1 MRRTLI
7 ALAIAIAILSP
18 STTALLESQASK
30 YSWLLQ
36 NVGTVTDADLTQHL
50 ITLSE
55 QGVLASL
62 GPVDGKLV
70 WRKILSP
77 GARLVSG
84 PGVAVA
90 IETARVRAFSATT
103 GALLWEHPAVEAD
116 VAFAANGRLVL
127 TAQDAVH
134 VRCASRRCCPAGYGP
149 RYIGVPAPSTPG
161 RHPL

>member
-1 MRRTLI
+1 MRRALI
-7 ALAIAIAILSP
+7 ALAITLTLLNP
-18 STTALLESQASK
+18 SAHALLESQASK

-36 NVGTVTDADLTQHL
+36 NVGTVTDADLGQHL

-62 GPVDGKLV
+62 SPGDGRLL
-70 WRKILSP
+70 WRKVLSP

-90 IETARVRAFSATT
+90 IEPARVLAFAATN
-103 GALLWEHPAVEAD
+103 GALLWERPAVEAD
-116 VAFAANGRLVL
+116 VAFTANGRLVL

-134 VRCASRRCCPAGYGP
+134 VRCVLGDCRCLAHCV
-149 RYIGVPAPSTPG
+149 IE
-161 RHPL
+161 